1 MTTWPRRA
9 LPLGIALLTVVAF
22 LPALAGSFL
31 NWDDNVN
38 FLENTAY
45 RGLGPE
51 QIRWAFTSVLFGHYI
66 PLTRLSFSRSHALGG
81 MDPRGYHLASLL
93 LHVAN
98 AVAFYFVARRL
109 LTAGEAAGV
118 QAGRRESGIVVAAT
132 VAALVFGIH
141 PLRVESVAWITGRAD
156 LLCGGFVLLT
166 AWAHLRAVE
175 GGGAARPGWIAV
187 STATLVAAILSKGA
201 ALPVVFGLL
210 VLDVYPLGRLARL
223 GWRRLLVEKAPLLLV
238 TALGAAVVLDAL
250 RRGAVVTGPQEHG
263 VGARLGVAA
272 YTLVIYPLRFLWPSS
287 LSPLYEMPARVSLL
301 EPRFTASL
309 AATVLITGGL
319 LALRR
324 RWPAGFATWVFSAL
338 MLVPTGLALRQGADL
353 APDRYSYLSGFG
365 LALLAGAGVLKLIRL
380 ARAGRLSR
388 LVTLTG
394 TAAGLVVLVTL
405 AASSW
410 ALSDIWRD
418 SESLWGWAVER
429 DPSCSICQGKLAES
443 VLGGP
448 GGGPARAAEA
458 EQLLRRAIAL
468 RPDLPEAYFNLGTAL
483 VWQGRYQD
491 AEAPLAAYMARAPGA
506 ASGPERLGLVYL
518 VQRRYDAAIP
528 LLREALARKPTAPD
542 LPKQLAQA
550 LCGHARRLSA
560 REQAAEAD
568 ALVDEARRLGADSAA
583 CRAGAGEPER

>member
-1 MTTWPRRA
+1 MTTWPRRV
-9 LPLGIALLTVVAF
+9 LPLGIALLTVVSF

-66 PLTRLSFSRSHALGG
+66 PLTRLSFSLSYALGG

-98 AVAFYFVARRL
+98 GVAFYFVARRL
-109 LTAGEAAGV
+109 LAAGEAAGV
-118 QAGRRESGIVVAAT
+118 QAERRESGIVVAAA
-132 VAALVFGIH
+132 VAALLFGIH

-156 LLCGGFVLLT
+156 PLCGGFVLLT
-166 AWAHLRAVE
+166 AWAYLRAVE
-175 GGGAARPGWIAV
+175 GGGAARPTWIAA
-187 STATLVAAILSKGA
+187 STATLAAAILSKGA

-210 VLDVYPLGRLARL
+210 ILDIFPLGRLVRL
-223 GWRRLLVEKAPLLLV
+223 GWRRLLVEKAPLFLI
-238 TALGAAVVLDAL
+238 TALGVAVVLDAL
-250 RRGAVVTGPQEHG
+250 RRGADVTGSQDHSA
-263 VGARLGVAA
+263 GARLGVAA

-309 AATVLITGGL
+309 TAAVLITVGL
-319 LALRR
+319 FALRR
-324 RWPAGFATWVFSAL
+324 RWPAGLATWVYSAL
-338 MLVPTGLALRQGADL
+338 MLIPTGLALRQGADL

-410 ALSDIWRD
+410 MLSDIWRD
-418 SESLWGWAVER
+418 SESLWEWAVER
-429 DPSCSICQGKLAES
+429 DPSCSICQDKLAES
-443 VLGGP
+443 VLGGR
-448 GGGPARAAEA
+448 GGPARAAEA
-458 EQLLRRAIAL
+458 EQMLRRAIAL

-483 VWQGRYQD
+483 VLQGRYQD

-506 ASGPERLGLVYL
+506 AAGPERLGLVYL

-528 LLREALARKPTAPD
+528 LLREALARKPIAPD

-568 ALVDEARRLGADSAA
+568 ALVDEAHRLGADAAA
-583 CRAGAGEPER
+583 CRAGAGESER

>member
-109 LTAGEAAGV
+109 LAAGEAAGV

-166 AWAHLRAVE
+166 AWAYLRA
-175 GGGAARPGWIAV
+175 A
-187 STATLVAAILSKGA
+187 
-201 ALPVVFGLL
+201 L
-210 VLDVYPLGRLARL
+210 VL
-223 GWRRLLVEKAPLLLV
+223 
-238 TALGAAVVLDAL
+238 
-250 RRGAVVTGPQEHG
+250 
-263 VGARLGVAA
+263 
-272 YTLVIYPLRFLWPSS
+272 
-287 LSPLYEMPARVSLL
+287 
-301 EPRFTASL
+301 
-309 AATVLITGGL
+309 
-319 LALRR
+319 
-324 RWPAGFATWVFSAL
+324 
-338 MLVPTGLALRQGADL
+338 
-353 APDRYSYLSGFG
+353 
-365 LALLAGAGVLKLIRL
+365 
-380 ARAGRLSR
+380 
-388 LVTLTG
+388 
-394 TAAGLVVLVTL
+394 
-405 AASSW
+405 
-410 ALSDIWRD
+410 
-418 SESLWGWAVER
+418 
-429 DPSCSICQGKLAES
+429 
-443 VLGGP
+443 
-448 GGGPARAAEA
+448 
-458 EQLLRRAIAL
+458 
-468 RPDLPEAYFNLGTAL
+468 
-483 VWQGRYQD
+483 QGRYQD
-491 AEAPLAAYMARAPGA
+491 AEAPLAAYMAREPGA
-506 ASGPERLGLVYL
+506 ASGPERLGLVHL
-518 VQRRYDAAIP
+518 VQRRYEAAIP

-560 REQAAEAD
+560 RAQAAEVD
-568 ALVDEARRLGADSAA
+568 ALVDEARRLGADAAA